1 MDADK
6 HIAEEVTLLDRDIYR
21 CVKKMDRATLEE
33 LIQDIFERGRKKG
46 LTEAG
51 VKVDDAASDDGEET
65 LYLRV
70 VESEIR
76 GIKDIGEKR
85 IEEIMLISLETPWYC
100 VIIKFDDDLES
111 IPNSV

>member
-1 MDADK
+1 MAYKQID
-6 HIAEEVTLLDRDIYR
+6 EENFLDRDTFRRI
-21 CVKKMDRATLEE
+21 KKMNRATLER
-33 LIQDIFERGRKKG
+33 LIDDIYERGRKKG

-65 LYLRV
+65 LYLRA

-76 GIKDIGEKR
+76 GIKGIGEKR

-100 VIIKFDDDLES
+100 VIIKFDDD
-111 IPNSV
+111 SVWSYLMTI